1 MVTCWHCLT
10 FESRFSLGADSI
22 PRLEVSK
29 PCAVTLKG
37 KIGKISAPFGK
48 AARFPYEEKGEILQ
62 KATDSSVRR
71 GGRGL
76 GACPSNANSRLRDM
90 TIVVYNLH

>member
-1 MVTCWHCLT
+1 
-10 FESRFSLGADSI
+10 
-22 PRLEVSK
+22 
-29 PCAVTLKG
+29 LKG

-48 AARFPYEEKGEILQ
+48 AARFPYEEKEEILQ

-76 GACPSNANSRLRDM
+76 GACLWR
-90 TIVVYNLH
+90 IVDSGRKRFYSAVL